1 MDVGGLKHARHVIL
15 VKAGLRR
22 SWNPTLKRG
31 SRGYCTGS
39 SDAMVVRENPPG
51 TRAPAPKTGQ
61 PGKEC
66 SHEHHTRHLPRSKDD
81 KRGDTAKTIRMW
93 THSFHGADGLYDRHL
108 LFDNVADLTTAG
120 ARQRYE
126 AFARSVRDVLS
137 QRWILTEK
145 TYESENPKRAYY
157 LSMEFLLGRSLANN
171 LTNLLLDQLA
181 ARSAKEKKL
190 TGSRCSSRSPTPAWE
205 MVDLAGWPRASSTPW
220 LPCNSLPWVTACAT
234 NTASS
239 GNPSRTDGSTKKA
252 ITGCA
257 MQTPGR

>member
-1 MDVGGLKHARHVIL
+1 MDVAGLKHARHVIL

-39 SDAMVVRENPPG
+39 SDECVVREEPA
-51 TRAPAPKTGQ
+51 RHQAPHRRQGQ

-81 KRGDTAKTIRMW
+81 KRGDTAKTLRMW
-93 THSFHGADGLYDRHL
+93 THSFHGCETGFYDRHL

-181 ARSAKEKKL
+181 ARISEGKKH
-190 TGSRCSSRSPTPAWE
+190 
-205 MVDLAGWPRASSTPW
+205 
-220 LPCNSLPWVTACAT
+220 
-234 NTASS
+234 
-239 GNPSRTDGSTKKA
+239 
-252 ITGCA
+252 
-257 MQTPGR
+257 